1 MDSTRWMAAVLA
13 ALATAPLAA
22 HHGSPDDHAA
32 LRVAQAGAAAAADA
46 DMAQGEVRK
55 VDRANGKLT
64 LKHGEIRKLDMP
76 PMTMVFR
83 VRDAAML
90 DGLKAGDKV
99 RFAAEKAGSAYTVT
113 KIEAAR

>member
-1 MDSTRWMAAVLA
+1 MDAGRWMTA
-13 ALATAPLAA
+13 ALAAIAAAPLAA
-22 HHGSPDDHAA
+22 HHGSPGDHAP
-32 LRVAQAGAAAAADA
+32 LSVAQAGDAAAADA

-76 PMTMVFR
+76 PMTMVFQ
-83 VRDAAML
+83 VRDVAML

-99 RFAAEKAGSAYTVT
+99 RFAAEKIGSAYRVT
-113 KIEAAR
+113 KIEAAP